1 MEELIDSYSTD
12 VSDFYAVTNIKIY
25 ESPPTPVQFLREC
38 IMDHQPCIIR
48 GLSDGWP
55 AMKVAYSLVL

>member
-1 MEELIDSYSTD
+1 MEELIDSYITD

-25 ESPPTPVQFLREC
+25 ESPPSAVQLLREC
-38 IMDHQPCIIR
+38 IMDHQPCVIR
-48 GLSDGWP
+48 GLVGGWP